1 MIFRIILGIH
11 LTAIAAWLGGILFFL
26 LVLRPAL
33 KTMSNPEMSRGVGR
47 IFQEVSEIAL
57 WIVIGSGILLSLDR
71 LLLANIQASYLVVL
85 SIKIALVVWIA
96 LIAMNLWGR
105 VSRTRPSVGG
115 KSSIYTRLLRAA
127 WSTNTQLVLG
137 IVVVFLA
144 EILRVI
150 YNRSI

>member
-115 KSSIYTRLLRAA
+115 KSSFYTRLLRAA